1 MANPKWLDWAQ
12 RLQALAQD
20 GLAYTRNPFDA
31 ERFHQVIDVAA
42 EIIASNSDIGLPA
55 IQDLFDAQSGY
66 MTPKVDIRGVVFKD
80 EQVLLVRELADGLWT
95 LPGGWVD
102 VNEPPSH
109 AVERE
114 VFEESGYEV
123 KAKRLMALYDRNKHG
138 HPAYIFH
145 LYKVYIQCELV
156 GGHPQD
162 SLETEGA
169 RFYPEDG
176 IPPLSIGRTT
186 PQVLSRLFELYRNPD
201 LPADFD

>member
-42 EIIASNSDIGLPA
+42 EIIASNSDAGLPA
-55 IQDLFDAQSGY
+55 IQNLFDAQSGY

-156 GGHPQD
+156 GGYPQD

-186 PQVLSRLFELYRNPD
+186 PQVLSRLFEQYRNPD

>member
-169 RFYPEDG
+169 RFYPEDS

>member
-1 MANPKWLDWAQ
+1 MANPRWLGWAQ

-20 GLAYTRNPFDA
+20 GLAYTHNPFDA
-31 ERFHQVIDVAA
+31 ERFRQVIDVAA
-42 EIIASNSDIGLPA
+42 EIIASNSDAGLPA
-55 IQDLFDAQSGY
+55 IQNLFDAQSGY

-80 EQVLLVRELADGLWT
+80 EQVLLVKELADGLWT

-102 VNEPPSH
+102 INEPPSH

-145 LYKVYIQCELV
+145 LYKVYIQCDLV
-156 GGHPQD
+156 GGHAQD
-162 SLETEGA
+162 SIETEGA
-169 RFYPEDG
+169 CFYPEDA

-186 PQVLSRLFELYRNPD
+186 PQVLRRLFELYRNPD

>member
-42 EIIASNSDIGLPA
+42 EIIASNSDAGLPA
-55 IQDLFDAQSGY
+55 IQNLFDAQSGY

-169 RFYPEDG
+169 RFYPEDS